1 MALLEGTGHG
11 KALELTD
18 DRRRRLRAC
27 VKALDGERDGAERLA
42 MLWAWWLLGPNDWWR
57 RTFAGSALLGKLLQ
71 PRNVDERALDV
82 PDGWAWDGSYTAAPP
97 LRPAARSRGQP
108 SFAES
113 MDVLAQVL
121 AEMNEEET
129 A

>member
-1 MALLEGTGHG
+1 MELLVGSGHG
-11 KALELTD
+11 QALDLTD

-57 RTFAGSALLGKLLQ
+57 RTFAGGALLGKLLQ

-82 PDGWAWDGSYTAAPP
+82 PDGWVWDGSFTAAPSQ
-97 LRPAARSRGQP
+97 R
-108 SFAES
+108 
-113 MDVLAQVL
+113 LAGRASKSSDYV
-121 AEMNEEET
+121 ET
-129 A
+129 MRILEAMKEA

>member
-18 DRRRRLRAC
+18 DRRRRLRAS

-57 RTFAGSALLGKLLQ
+57 RTFAGGALLGKLLQ

-82 PDGWAWDGSYTAAPP
+82 PDGWVWDGSFKAAPP
-97 LRPAARSRGQP
+97 QRASARGQP
-108 SFAES
+108 SLDQS
-113 MDVLAQVL
+113 LGVLAQVL
-121 AEMNEEET
+121 AEIQAEES